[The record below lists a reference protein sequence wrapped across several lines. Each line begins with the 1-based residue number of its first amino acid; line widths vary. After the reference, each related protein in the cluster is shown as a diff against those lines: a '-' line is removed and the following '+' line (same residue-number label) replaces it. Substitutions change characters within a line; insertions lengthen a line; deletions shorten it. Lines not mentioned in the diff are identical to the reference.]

1 MSAVENDNEL
11 QDISRYNILINNFDR
26 NDITPMYDR
35 DPTSCADRV
44 SLRERGLAR
53 YCLFDF
59 DISIIF
65 PPDAPSVECRLDS
78 FLSTWGISSH
88 HPPDTKQG
96 EFDYDPFPF
105 DVACLG
111 NLLAKYDVSYHR

>member
-1 MSAVENDNEL
+1 MFKDLSH
-11 QDISRYNILINNFDR
+11 SNILVNHFDR
-26 NDITPMYDR
+26 NNRRGVTQVSYDNN
-35 DPTSCADRV
+35 PISCADRM
-44 SLRERGLAR
+44 SLRERGLVR

-59 DISIIF
+59 DISMIF
-65 PPDAPSVECRLDS
+65 PPNASAMDCRLDS
-78 FLSTWGISSH
+78 SLSNWGISLY

-111 NLLAKYDVSYHR
+111 NFLAEYDVSRIVR